1 MGSDEPQADSST
13 VERARRAVV
22 VPFAVPEDSK
32 DLGLGIAAL
41 LHAFSSVFGHNIA
54 LAQLLSRDGQGG
66 EPRPIEAFVPP
77 RTWSDLAGAAP
88 PHDEV
93 RCVITGQL
101 EPPSEGRGSLRVLV
115 FEPASGKVLADEET
129 SLTSEEA
136 GLEIVAVIEQL
147 KSAIDIDLGAARDI
161 AHLGWEAL
169 ESVLFAERCIL
180 HNPLRGGA
188 HDRLASLLH
197 LERAVEAA
205 PEANL
210 PAGRLA
216 AVSLDLVL
224 ASPDDEKL
232 AAAAERA
239 LVRAVAD
246 APAQASLYEALGA
259 LHMRRGAVDTAEKY
273 VHAAL
278 ERAPK
283 RPRLH
288 AIAAEAR
295 RARGDLAGAR
305 EGLDHALTLCPDDP
319 LLLTER
325 AVTSLE
331 QGDKTEAIRALTA
344 VLGQHPGFPP
354 AFMTLLG
361 IATRDSDVALVE
373 QLACEAAECQDLPS
387 EVARRVLRL
396 LTTTTT
402 ESTGPHAEG
411 SGPVGMAPRER
422 AECMVRL
429 ASRLVAEG
437 TDAWAELTLARA
449 KVGLG
454 DLGAAR
460 EHLTNVESL
469 APASALAAEAC
480 RTRFAIEQP
489 RAARELEDVVR
500 AVHAPTEEHELAA
513 LSARAKTLAID
524 NDVWTA
530 HFALGMAERRRERW
544 NEARIA
550 LEAAVSR
557 SPGATPAHLELVAVH
572 VALGS
577 AQKALEHADRAC
589 ALEGETA
596 KTLAVRATALL
607 AASRHADARE
617 TIDRALALDAS
628 DANRAL
634 SDRIRKSTEPVGALA
649 RIRMALG
656 LAKKD

>member
-1 MGSDEPQADSST
+1 MGSDEPQTDSTT
-13 VERARRAVV
+13 VARSPRAVV
-22 VPFAVPEDSK
+22 VPFAVPEESK

-41 LHAFSSVFGHNIA
+41 VHAFSTAFGQNIA

-66 EPRPIEAFVPP
+66 EPRPVEAFVPP
-77 RTWSDLAGAAP
+77 RTWTDLAGSAP

-93 RCVITGQL
+93 RCVVTGQL
-101 EPPSEGRGSLRVLV
+101 EPPTDGRGALRVLA
-115 FEPASGKVLADEET
+115 FEPTSGRVLSDEET
-129 SLTSEEA
+129 SLSAEEA
-136 GLEIVAVIEQL
+136 GREIVAVLDRVGEAIEM
-147 KSAIDIDLGAARDI
+147 DLGAARDI
-161 AHLGWEAL
+161 ADLGWEAL

-188 HDRLASLLH
+188 HDRLASLVH

-205 PEANL
+205 PEAQL

-216 AVSLDLVL
+216 AVALDLVL
-224 ASPDDEKL
+224 ASPDDARL

-246 APAQASLYEALGA
+246 SPDHASLHEALGA
-259 LHMRRGAVDTAEKY
+259 LHMRRGAVDTAEAY
-273 VHAAL
+273 VLSAL
-278 ERAPK
+278 ARDAT

-288 AIAAEAR
+288 VIAAEAR
-295 RARGDLAGAR
+295 RARGELDRAL
-305 EGLDHALTLCPDDP
+305 EGLEAALVHCPGDP
-319 LLLTER
+319 LVLTER
-325 AVTSLE
+325 AVTWLE
-331 QGDKTEAIRALTA
+331 MGKKDAALAELGA
-344 VLGQHPGFPP
+344 VLEAHPGFPP

-361 IATRDSDVALVE
+361 IATRDGDHALAE
-373 QLACEAAECQDLPS
+373 RLACEAASCRDLPS

-396 LTTTTT
+396 FTSLPAETTAAVPAGVTPMT
-402 ESTGPHAEG
+402 
-411 SGPVGMAPRER
+411 PRER

-429 ASRLVAEG
+429 AGRLVAEG

-454 DLGAAR
+454 DLEGAR
-460 EHLTNVESL
+460 THLANVESL

-500 AVHAPTEEHELAA
+500 AVHEPHEHAALAA
-513 LSARAKTLAID
+513 LSARAKTLAVA

-544 NEARIA
+544 HEARIA
-550 LEAAVSR
+550 LEAAVER

-607 AASRHADARE
+607 AAARHADARE

-634 SDRIRKSTEPVGALA
+634 SERIRKSTEPVGALA

-656 LAKKD
+656 LAKK